1 MKILLAKGA
10 GFCFGVRRATGTLED
25 CIERHG
31 RTDGIYTY
39 GEIIHNSGYLEQIK
53 SKGVAVV
60 GMDDIEGIASSEVSR
75 EGHESYVIIR
85 AHGITKEEEEA
96 LSRLESENKHFH
108 VIDCTCPFV
117 SKVHRIA
124 EEHTDDGSVFILIGA
139 AEHPEVKGIL
149 SWAKGQRLTFST
161 ARELSEFISSEKGR
175 EIEDKQIIAAA
186 QTTQNIDEWKKC
198 AENLKKVYTNAKIFD
213 TICNVTDERQR
224 EAAKTAPM
232 CNAMLVIGGAHSS
245 NTMKLYDI
253 CSKGCRTVYRIDS
266 SKDIPTEILGKN
278 NIIGITAGASTPDGI
293 IEEVVKTMAESEIM
307 EESFKELLDQESP
320 KTIKSGDIVT
330 GTVTSVS
337 DAEVHLDIGAKA
349 TGVIAFDQFTDD
361 SSAKLTEIAKV
372 GDEVRA
378 FVIKV
383 SDIDGIATLSKRRA
397 DADAKWFDLEALKES
412 GSLAEGKVIEANK
425 GGVVMMV
432 NSVRV
437 FVPAFLT
444 GVPKDGDLNSIV
456 GETKKVKLR
465 EVNPR
470 SKRATGSIRDA
481 ARIERRANEDA
492 FWKSVEP
499 GKVYT
504 GKVKHLTEYGAFVEI
519 APGIEGMVHM
529 SELTWRHIRRP
540 ADVIS
545 VGDEIEVHVLSA
557 VRETKRISLSCK
569 TPENNPWN
577 IFKEK
582 YSIGDVVKVKIL
594 NFTTFGAFAEVVPGQ
609 DGLIH
614 ISEISDHR
622 ISKPSDELSVGD
634 LVDAKIIGIDD
645 DNRKISLS
653 IRELIEDG
661 YVSEDEPEEEY
672 EESDESEV
680 VYSTDDVH
688 EDEEVTE
695 EDVPAEAEESSA
707 DEEAPAETE
716 TPEE

>member
-1 MKILLAKGA
+1 MKVMLAEGA
-10 GFCFGVRRATGTLED
+10 GFCFGVRRATGTLEE
-25 CIERHG
+25 CIREHG
-31 RTDGIYTY
+31 DGKIYTY
-39 GEIIHNSGYLEQIK
+39 GQIIHNDGYIENIK
-53 SKGVAVV
+53 AKGVGVI
-60 GMDDIEGIASSEVSR
+60 GFDDIKRIASPDVSH
-75 EGHESYVIIR
+75 EGSESYVIIR
-85 AHGITKEEEEA
+85 AHGITKGEEETLRGCE
-96 LSRLESENKHFH
+96 RENRYFH
-108 VIDCTCPFV
+108 VVDCTCPFV

-124 EEHTDDGSVFILIGA
+124 DAETDEDTAFILIGA

-149 SWAKGQRLTFST
+149 SWAHGECFTFSK
-161 ARELSEFISSEKGR
+161 EEEICEFISSEKGKSLLNKR
-175 EIEDKQIIAAA
+175 IIAVA
-186 QTTQNIDEWKKC
+186 QTTQNISEWKKC
-198 AENLKKVYTNAKIFD
+198 SEKIKKVYTNAKIFD
-213 TICNVTDERQR
+213 TICSVTDRRQR
-224 EAAKTAPM
+224 EAAKIAPL
-232 CNAMLVIGGAHSS
+232 CDAMLVIGGAHSS

-253 CSKGCRTVYRIDS
+253 CRERCPAVFRIDS
-266 SKDIPTEILGKN
+266 AKDIPTEIFGSI

-293 IEEVVKTMAESEIM
+293 IEEVVKTMAESEII

-330 GTVTSVS
+330 GIVTSVS

-349 TGVIAFDQFTDD
+349 TGVISFDQFTDD

-397 DADAKWFDLEALKES
+397 DSDAKWFDLEALKDTGE
-412 GSLAEGKVIEANK
+412 LVEGKVIEANK

-437 FVPAFLT
+437 FVPAFLS
-444 GVPKDGDLNSIV
+444 GVPKNGDLSSIV
-456 GETKKVKLR
+456 GTTKKVKLR

-481 ARIERRANEDA
+481 IRMERRANEDA
-492 FWKSVEP
+492 FWSTVEP
-499 GKVYT
+499 GKFYT
-504 GKVKHLTEYGAFVEI
+504 GTVKHVTEYGAFVEI

-540 ADVIS
+540 ADVVS
-545 VGDEIEVHVLSA
+545 VGDVIEVHVISA
-557 VRETKRISLSCK
+557 TRETRRISLSCK

-577 IFKEK
+577 VFKAQ
-582 YSIGDVVKVKIL
+582 YSVGDVAKVKIL

-622 ISKPSDELSVGD
+622 ISKPSDELSVGEV
-634 LVDAKIIGIDD
+634 VDAKIIGIDD
-645 DNRKISLS
+645 ENKKISLS

-661 YVSEDEPEEEY
+661 FVPEEDEEEEDY
-672 EESDESEV
+672 AEDEDDSGV

-688 EDEEVTE
+688 EDEEASDE
-695 EDVPAEAEESSA
+695 EESS
-707 DEEAPAETE
+707 EESS
-716 TPEE
+716 EE